1 MIAHGVR
8 RTAAGLRYVLYTFL
22 CDLERPYQV
31 IHRPG
36 GYLLAPWKDERVGDV
51 SNVVFCN
58 GVVVR
63 PGGEMFIY
71 YASSDTRIHVATST
85 VEKMLDFV
93 RHAPEDSGAS
103 HTAVQQRLDLIDKN
117 IAYAEASDDEV
128 LKRVL
133 GHAAVP
139 DARRVEDRG

>member
-1 MIAHGVR
+1 M
-8 RTAAGLRYVLYTFL
+8 FL
-22 CDLERPYQV
+22 
-31 IHRPG
+31 
-36 GYLLAPWKDERVGDV
+36 
-51 SNVVFCN
+51 
-58 GVVVR
+58 
-63 PGGEMFIY
+63 Y

-93 RHAPEDSGAS
+93 RHAPEDSGTS

-117 IAYAEASDDEV
+117 IAYAEASDDEI

-139 DARRVEDRG
+139 GAMRIEGRG